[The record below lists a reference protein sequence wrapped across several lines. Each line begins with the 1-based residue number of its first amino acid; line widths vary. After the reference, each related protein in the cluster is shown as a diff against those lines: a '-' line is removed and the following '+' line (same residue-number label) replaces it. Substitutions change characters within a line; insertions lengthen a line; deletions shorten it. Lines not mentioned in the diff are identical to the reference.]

1 MADLGEMAAHLET
14 GATTLCRCWQLTR
27 RDGVVMG
34 FTDHDRNLEFDGV
47 MFRASTGLDAAMVQS
62 STGLSVDNSV
72 AIGALSDIGLEDA
85 DIRAGR
91 YDRAEVLIW
100 LVNWRLP
107 DERLLQ
113 FRGSVGEI
121 RRSGGVFEAEL
132 RGLAEALN
140 QPQGRA
146 YHRNCSAI
154 LGDGQCRFDLEQAGY
169 FIEVAAPAGR
179 NEFAFLDLDG
189 FEERWFEKGV
199 FKVLDGAAEG
209 LIGVIRSD
217 RLVSGKRRVDLWQEL
232 PVALADGDRVRLQ
245 AGCDKRMETCRLKFH
260 NFLNFRGF
268 PNIPGEDW
276 AMSYPTRAGVNDG
289 GSLT

>member
-1 MADLGEMAAHLET
+1 MRDLGDLAAHLET

-47 MFRASTGLDAAMVQS
+47 VFRASTGLDAAMVQS

-72 AIGALSDIGLEDA
+72 AVGALSDIGIEDA

-91 YDRAEVLIW
+91 YDHAEVLIW
-100 LVNWRLP
+100 LVNWQAP
-107 DERLLQ
+107 VERLLQ

-169 FIEVAAPAGR
+169 FVEVAAPAGQ
-179 NEFAFLDLDG
+179 NEFAFLDLAG

-199 FKVLDGAAEG
+199 FKVLDGPAEG

-217 RLVSGKRRVDLWQEL
+217 RFISGKRRVDLWQEL
-232 PVALADGDRVRLQ
+232 PVALAEGDRVRLQ
-245 AGCDKRMETCRLKFH
+245 AGCDKRVETCRLKFH